1 MSRSRGWGY
10 YFYSVKYFSYWVCRG
25 LLKRFCF
32 RVSYANSFCF
42 TVLCDRSVNI
52 SVFFMCF
59 NLSFPYFCFDK
70 LDFLGW
76 VFWLIGWWF
85 LFLDGHFWT
94 LNSVFL
100 VLVGFWVKCFWGS
113 TGLEILPYLKIRW
126 RFWNYMAIFVS
137 WLKFSSS
144 TNTESRPGEF
154 LFNII
159 YRFWTLFLLAIFS
172 APSTPIFKIIR
183 TNPHSF
189 RVLLIHLLYFFRIDY
204 FDGVFVLLIYSE
216 F

>member
-1 MSRSRGWGY
+1 M
-10 YFYSVKYFSYWVCRG
+10 CRG

-113 TGLEILPYLKIRW
+113 TGLEILPYLKIRC

-154 LFNII
+154 LFYII
-159 YRFWTLFLLAIFS
+159 NRVWTLFLLAIFS
-172 APSTPIFKIIR
+172 VPQFFKLLGQILILLELFWYNDFIFLGLIILMVSYFSTY
-183 TNPHSF
+183 
-189 RVLLIHLLYFFRIDY
+189 LFRILIR
-204 FDGVFVLLIYSE
+204 GRSVFLLQ
-216 F
+216 